1 MPQNSFYR
9 YSCNEFELKIL
20 KGTKQNKKTPKN
32 PYKEKARIMSKGQ
45 PKKKKKQQN
54 QTHKSFRYLNYR
66 IKIFKTIF
74 YIFR

>member
-1 MPQNSFYR
+1 MN
-9 YSCNEFELKIL
+9 LKF
-20 KGTKQNKKTPKN
+20 KKAQNKTKNSKKN